1 MLKKK
6 RFTLFVLTSL
16 LGLGLGQRVGADEP
30 PALIQLSPEAQQA
43 AADGRFNSLKKIE
56 SILAAVSAL
65 RQLPVLAPVKLTVI
79 SRTSL
84 QAELAEKI
92 KTEIP
97 PQKIRGEEALYRQL
111 GMISHNFDYGAF
123 MLDLYTE
130 QIGGFYDPKTQA
142 LNLIEGTPMTGIEQ
156 EMLIAHELTH
166 ALQDQHY
173 HLDDLLNAPERKD
186 NDDATLAL
194 MSLVEGDATVSSMA
208 YVQETQA
215 KKPLQGF
222 FSVLGSLVN
231 QVKMM
236 STFKTFQSAPAFIQE
251 SLIFPYQQ
259 GSQFVSYF
267 QNQAPE
273 VSAIQGLYDRLP
285 QSTEQILHP
294 LLYQHNENPEPVQF
308 DFKALF
314 PQAEILSSSV
324 WGELGYRQY
333 LQRHLDWKEAKAAAS
348 GWAGDRYGILDTP
361 EGPAFVFASL
371 WDNVVEATEFRQAYH
386 KTLALRTG
394 KAPALV
400 SPGLW
405 WAQHDDL
412 GNIFLYQDQSRVL
425 VLEHVSQAFASHK
438 QFQQVLEF

>member
-6 RFTLFVLTSL
+6 RFTLFILSSL
-16 LGLGLGQRVGADEP
+16 LGLSLGHGVQANEHPSLIELSAD
-30 PALIQLSPEAQQA
+30 AQKA

-56 SILAAVSAL
+56 SILASVSTL

-79 SRTSL
+79 SRASL

-92 KTEIP
+92 RTEIP

-111 GMISHNFDYGAF
+111 GMIAEHFNYGAF

-142 LNLIEGTPMTGIEQ
+142 LKLIEGAPMSGIEQ

-173 HLDDLLNAPERKD
+173 HLDNLLNAPERKD

-208 YVQETQA
+208 YIQQSQS
-215 KKPLQGF
+215 KKPFQAF

-236 STFKTFQSAPAFIQE
+236 SSFKTFQSAPAFIQE

-267 QNQAPE
+267 QDQAPE
-273 VSAIQGLYDRLP
+273 LSAIQGLYDRLP
-285 QSTEQILHP
+285 QSTEHILHP
-294 LLYQHNENPEPVQF
+294 ALYVRNEQPKPVQF
-308 DFKALF
+308 NFKRLF
-314 PQAEILSSSV
+314 PQAEVLSHSV

-333 LQRHLDWKEAKAAAS
+333 LQQHLDWKEAKAAAS

-361 EGPAFVFASL
+361 QGPSFVFASL
-371 WDNVVEATEFRQAYH
+371 WDNAAEATEFRKAYY
-386 KTLALRTG
+386 KTLTLRTG
-394 KAPALV
+394 KSPALI

-405 WAQHDDL
+405 RAQHDIL
-412 GNIFLYQDQSRVL
+412 GNIFLYQDQHRVL
-425 VLEHVSQAFASHK
+425 VLEHVSNELNADE
-438 QFQQVLEF
+438 QFQQALNF

>member
-1 MLKKK
+1 MLIKK
-6 RFTLFVLTSL
+6 RITFFVLSSI
-16 LGLGLGQRVGADEP
+16 LGLGLGRGVQANEAMP
-30 PALIQLSPEAQQA
+30 LIQLSVEAQKA
-43 AADGRFNSLKKIE
+43 AADGRFDSLKKIE
-56 SILAAVSAL
+56 SILAGVSAL
-65 RQLPVLAPVKLTVI
+65 RQLPVLSPVKLTVL
-79 SRTSL
+79 SRASL

-111 GMISHNFDYGAF
+111 GMLAQDFDYGAF
-123 MLDLYTE
+123 MLALYTE

-142 LNLIEGTPMTGIEQ
+142 LNLIEGAPMTGIEQ

-173 HLDDLLNAPERKD
+173 HLDSLLNAPERKD
-186 NDDATLAL
+186 SDDASLAL
-194 MSLVEGDATVSSMA
+194 MALVEGDATVSAMA
-208 YVQETQA
+208 YIQQSQS

-236 STFKTFQSAPAFIQE
+236 SSFKTFQSAPAFIQE

-267 QNQAPE
+267 QNQSPQAS
-273 VSAIQGLYDRLP
+273 VMQGLYERLP

-294 LLYQHNENPEPVQF
+294 LIYVRNEIPERVQF
-308 DFKALF
+308 DFDAWF
-314 PQAEILSSSV
+314 PQSEILSSSV

-333 LQRHLDWKEAKAAAS
+333 LQHHLDWREAKAAAS
-348 GWAGDRYGILDTP
+348 GWAGDRYGILQTP
-361 EGPAFVFASL
+361 EGPSFVFASL
-371 WDNVVEATEFRQAYH
+371 WDNTVEATEFRKAYH

-394 KAPALV
+394 KAPVLV

-405 WAQHDDL
+405 HSEHSTL
-412 GNIFLYQDQSRVL
+412 GHVFLYQDQNRVL
-425 VLEHVSQAFASHK
+425 VLEHVSGAPKFWELL
-438 QFQQVLEF
+438 QQGLSF

>member
-6 RFTLFVLTSL
+6 RFTLLVFISL
-16 LGLGLGQRVGADEP
+16 LGFGGIQRARADEP
-30 PALIQLSPEAQQA
+30 VVLIQLSAEAQKA

-56 SILAAVSAL
+56 SILTEVSAL
-65 RQLPVLAPVKLTVI
+65 RQLPVLSPVKLTVI
-79 SRTSL
+79 SRESL
-84 QAELAEKI
+84 QSELAEKI

-111 GMISHNFDYGAF
+111 GMIAQSFDYGAF

-142 LNLIEGTPMTGIEQ
+142 LHLIEGTPMTGIEQ

-173 HLDDLLNAPERKD
+173 HLDRLLNAPGRKD

-208 YVQETQA
+208 YIQQNQS
-215 KKPLQGF
+215 KKPFQGF
-222 FSVLGSLVN
+222 FSVLGSLLN

-236 STFKTFQSAPAFIQE
+236 SSFKTFQSAPAFIQE

-259 GSQFVSYF
+259 GSQFVNYF
-267 QNQAPE
+267 QNQASE
-273 VSAIQGLYDRLP
+273 MNAIQGLYDRLP
-285 QSTEQILHP
+285 QSTAQILHP
-294 LLYQHNENPEPVQF
+294 ALYVRNEPPQPVTF
-308 DFKALF
+308 NFKTLF
-314 PQAEILSSSV
+314 PQAEVLSSSV

-361 EGPAFVFASL
+361 QGPSFVFASL
-371 WDNVVEATEFRQAYH
+371 WDNVVEATEFRKAYH

-394 KAPALV
+394 KSPAQV

-405 WAQHDDL
+405 QVQHEVL
-412 GNIFLYQDQSRVL
+412 GSIFLYQDEARVL
-425 VLEHVSQAFASHK
+425 VLEHVSNAFQSHQ
-438 QFQQVLEF
+438 QFQQDLDF